1 MNTALQEA
9 RAQALWCDVQPRRQP
24 RAPARDAQ
32 DEQRRAR
39 ARAEAEYVRGRA
51 QRLHDHRLS
60 LDSATAAAR
69 IRAAAAKQKPA
80 AHPVPQHWATAK
92 RTLRRAAA
100 RPPKA
105 EREMAAQ
112 EAARR
117 RVEAQERQVERQ
129 ELLAQRQLV
138 LKKLE
143 AERKGKQAERKR
155 KHEALMLERA
165 AQANAEA
172 EAERKA
178 QRERQAQREAQREA
192 EAQRKAERKAQRE
205 ASTSRDPLCRGP
217 DGNGNC
223 RHQGI
228 RGINSGTYL
237 NKLCKGCNKDEAAR
251 LDRPCR
257 GWQAGGCR
265 YHNQAR
271 LRGTLCHACDSA
283 QKRSRKKRKQ

>member
-9 RAQALWCDVQPRRQP
+9 MAQALWCDNQPRPQP
-24 RAPARDAQ
+24 RARARDAQ

-39 ARAEAEYVRGRA
+39 ARADEAEYVRGRA

-69 IRAAAAKQKPA
+69 IRAAAAKQKPDA
-80 AHPVPQHWATAK
+80 YSVPQHRATAK

-117 RVEAQERQVERQ
+117 RVEVQERQVERQ

-138 LKKLE
+138 LKKLQ

-178 QRERQAQREAQREA
+178 QRERQAQREA

-228 RGINSGTYL
+228 RRINSGTYL

>member
-9 RAQALWCDVQPRRQP
+9 RAHALWCDVQPRRQP

-39 ARAEAEYVRGRA
+39 ARADEAEYVRGRA

-69 IRAAAAKQKPA
+69 IRAAAAKQKPDA
-80 AHPVPQHWATAK
+80 YSVPQHRATAK

-100 RPPKA
+100 RPPKV
-105 EREMAAQ
+105 EREMATQ

-117 RVEAQERQVERQ
+117 RVEAQEQQVERQ

-138 LKKLE
+138 LKQLQ

-178 QRERQAQREAQREA
+178 QRERQAQREA

-228 RGINSGTYL
+228 RRIAAGTYL

-251 LDRPCR
+251 GDRPCR

-265 YHNQAR
+265 NHNQAR

>member
-1 MNTALQEA
+1 MNNALQEA
-9 RAQALWCDVQPRRQP
+9 MAQALWCDSQPRPQP
-24 RAPARDAQ
+24 RARARDAQ

-39 ARAEAEYVRGRA
+39 ARADEAEYVRGRA
-51 QRLHDHRLS
+51 QRLLDHRLS

-69 IRAAAAKQKPA
+69 IRAAAAKQKPDA
-80 AHPVPQHWATAK
+80 YPVPQHRATAK
-92 RTLRRAAA
+92 RTLHRAAA

-112 EAARR
+112 EAAARR
-117 RVEAQERQVERQ
+117 RVEVQERQVERQ

-138 LKKLE
+138 LKQLQ

-165 AQANAEA
+165 AQANADAEA
-172 EAERKA
+172 KRKAQREREAEAQREAERKA
-178 QRERQAQREAQREA
+178 QRKEAQL
-192 EAQRKAERKAQRE
+192 
-205 ASTSRDPLCRGP
+205 DPLCRGP

-228 RGINSGTYL
+228 RRFHSDNYRH
-237 NKLCKGCNKDEAAR
+237 KLCKGCDKDELAR
-251 LDRPCR
+251 LDRPCP

-265 YHNQAR
+265 HHNQAR
-271 LRGTLCHACDSA
+271 PHGTLCQACNSA
-283 QKRSRKKRKQ
+283 QMRSRKKSKQ

>member
-1 MNTALQEA
+1 
-9 RAQALWCDVQPRRQP
+9 
-24 RAPARDAQ
+24 
-32 DEQRRAR
+32 
-39 ARAEAEYVRGRA
+39 
-51 QRLHDHRLS
+51 
-60 LDSATAAAR
+60 
-69 IRAAAAKQKPA
+69 
-80 AHPVPQHWATAK
+80 
-92 RTLRRAAA
+92 
-100 RPPKA
+100 
-105 EREMAAQ
+105 MAAQ

-117 RVEAQERQVERQ
+117 RVEARERQVERQ

-138 LKKLE
+138 LKQLQ

-228 RGINSGTYL
+228 RRSAGGTYL
-237 NKLCKGCNKDEAAR
+237 HKLCNGCYKDEAAR
-251 LDRPCR
+251 GDRPCR
-257 GWQAGGCR
+257 GWQEGGCQH
-265 YHNQAR
+265 HNQAR
-271 LRGTLCHACDSA
+271 PRGLQCYACNNA
-283 QKRSRKKRKQ
+283 QAASKRKEKNK

>member
-9 RAQALWCDVQPRRQP
+9 RAQVLWCDSQPRPQP
-24 RAPARDAQ
+24 RARARDAQ

-39 ARAEAEYVRGRA
+39 ARADEAEYVRGRA

-69 IRAAAAKQKPA
+69 IRAAAAKQKPDA
-80 AHPVPQHWATAK
+80 YSVPQHRATAK

-117 RVEAQERQVERQ
+117 RVEEQEQQVERQ

-138 LKKLE
+138 LKKL
-143 AERKGKQAERKR
+143 QAEREG
-155 KHEALMLERA
+155 KHEALMWKRA
-165 AQANAEA
+165 AEANAEA

-178 QRERQAQREAQREA
+178 ERERKAQREAQREA

-228 RGINSGTYL
+228 RRSAGGTYL
-237 NKLCKGCNKDEAAR
+237 HKLCNGCYKDEAAR
-251 LDRPCR
+251 GDRPCR
-257 GWQAGGCR
+257 GWQEGGCHH
-265 YHNQAR
+265 HNQAR
-271 LRGTLCHACDSA
+271 PQGLLCYAC
-283 QKRSRKKRKQ
+283 SRKKTKHVVSEKKPVPR